1 MNRTIRISVV
11 TLCILG
17 SVSLH
22 AQWNSSGGNTTTND
36 NVGINTGVPAAD
48 FHVFGKTLFQNTGIA
63 AAAILDRT
71 DGRIASFGAGGTST
85 TFAYDATGIFKIE
98 SNSRANIALGVFG
111 SGATTRF
118 VIDTAGNVGIGTAI
132 PSARLDVAGDIV
144 ASGSIT
150 GATVLGAVYQDI
162 AEWVPATSDMAP
174 GTVVVL
180 NREKVN
186 EVMPSSSEYD
196 DSVAGVVSAQPGLI
210 LGLGSDSKEMIAT
223 TGRVK
228 VKVDATRA
236 PIRIGDLL
244 VSSSKP
250 GVAMK
255 SEPMEIN
262 GRRFHQP
269 GTLIG
274 KALEPLASGEGEI
287 LVLLSLQ

>member
-1 MNRTIRISVV
+1 MGRFSRISLLTVF
-11 TLCILG
+11 ILG

-22 AQWNSSGGNTTTND
+22 AQWTSSGGNTTTND
-36 NVGINTGVPAAD
+36 NVGINTATPAAD
-48 FHVFGKTLFQNTGIA
+48 FHLFGKALFQNTGVA
-63 AAAILDRT
+63 AATILDRT
-71 DGRIASFGAGGTST
+71 DGKIASFGAGGTSV

-98 SNSRANIALGVFG
+98 SNSRANIALGTFG
-111 SGATTRF
+111 AGATTRF
-118 VIDTAGNVGIGTAI
+118 AIDAAGNIGVGTAT
-132 PSARLDVAGDIV
+132 PTAKLHVVGDIL
-144 ASGSIT
+144 ASGTIT

-180 NREKVN
+180 NPDKSN
-186 EVMPSSSEYD
+186 EVMASSQEYD
-196 DSVAGVVSAQPGLI
+196 DRVAGVVSAQPGLV
-210 LGLGSDSKEMIAT
+210 LGIGSQSKEMIAT

-244 VSSSKP
+244 VSSGKP

-255 SEPMEIN
+255 SEPVEIN

-269 GTLIG
+269 GTIIG
-274 KALEPLASGEGEI
+274 KALEPLPSGEGEI
-287 LVLLSLQ
+287 LALLSLQ